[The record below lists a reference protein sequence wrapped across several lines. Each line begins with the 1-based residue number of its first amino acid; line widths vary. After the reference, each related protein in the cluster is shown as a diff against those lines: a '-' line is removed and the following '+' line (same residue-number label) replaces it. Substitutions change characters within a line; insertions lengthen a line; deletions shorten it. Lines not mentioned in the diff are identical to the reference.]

1 MYAFKKQPRRF
12 AFGPLDRIII
22 RYREYRWISSNDSGH
37 VLTPILGAGEPIA
50 EGFSHEDLDEIA
62 EKGELQHEPR
72 YYEEGRALTRLKNGG
87 AISLFDLTPSEQ
99 KQLLQRQEI
108 LELIRQEEVTDPT
121 FVRTDAH
128 LKKVLPRITATLVER
143 NQARAAEGK
152 TERCDQRFEM
162 SKIPSTRTIR
172 RWWKAYEGSGFD
184 IMSLRDGH
192 HRSGNPYSS
201 LHPDVMQLID
211 KHAAGYCDRRRPTM
225 AAQYDA
231 LTAEIRRINEGRPD
245 GAKLSIPAKGTFRK
259 AIKAIPVFDAYAG
272 RYGLDAAKRRFA
284 VVGQGLESVR
294 AFQRVVM
301 DGHKTQISTIAVRIS
316 KWGSLSPEEKKKAER
331 ERLILHLSICA
342 ASRCITG
349 IRFAK
354 TENKE
359 TAKALLRMSVTDK
372 KRYAAAAK
380 CKSDWPMTA
389 RPASVHT
396 DTGSAW
402 ISAEFRACV
411 ADLRCTLE
419 TAPVGLPQMRGHAE
433 RVFGTIDRS
442 LLPNFTGRTFGS
454 IEEKGDDDPAAEA
467 SIFSESIGSAF
478 VRYVVDRYHHTPHA
492 ALCGMTPYDK
502 WLELVERYGVLPPPG
517 RDEVRNIFGP
527 RIERALDHRGVR
539 VAGIHYQSA
548 RLQEYRRKVGDAR
561 VAVKFDPED
570 LGRVSVWIDDAWL
583 TVPAIV
589 GSLDGVHLDHWSEAV
604 RDLRRRN
611 LIQSSLSRHYVDAAI
626 RDLASMGRLALSY
639 ADVSAPTLTAEDLER
654 VERELLYGFDIV
666 DPNDGGAAEFANTRD
681 GDGNRDRFANA
692 IPVADPAPG
701 DDATPRSTEPE
712 TPDGG
717 PAIKP
722 TVRTR
727 KPNLKLED

>member
-22 RYREYRWISSNDSGH
+22 RYREYRWVSSDEFGH
-37 VLTPILGAGEPIA
+37 VLSPMLGVGEPIS
-50 EGFSHEDLDEIA
+50 EGFSHEYLDEIV
-62 EKGELQHEPR
+62 EKGELKHEPS
-72 YYEEGRALTRLKNGG
+72 YYEESRALTRLKNGG
-87 AISLFDLTPSEQ
+87 AISLFDLSPDQQ
-99 KQLLQRQEI
+99 KQLLVRQEI
-108 LELIRQEEVTDPT
+108 LDLIRQEEVTDPG
-121 FVRTDAH
+121 FVRTDGH
-128 LKKVLPRITATLVER
+128 LKKVLSRIMVTLVER

-152 TERCDQRFEM
+152 AERSDQRFEM
-162 SKIPSTRTIR
+162 TKLPSPRTVR
-172 RWWKAYEGSGFD
+172 RWWKPYEASGFD

-201 LHPDVMQLID
+201 LHPDVLQLID

-231 LTAEIRRINEGRPD
+231 LSEEIRRINEARPD
-245 GAKLSIPAKGTFRK
+245 SAKLSIPAKGTFRK
-259 AIKAIPVFDAYAG
+259 AIKAIPAFDAYAG
-272 RYGLDAAKRRFA
+272 RFGLDAAKRKFA
-284 VVGQGLESVR
+284 VVGQGMESVR
-294 AFQRVVM
+294 AFQRLVM

-316 KWGSLSPEEKKKAER
+316 NWASLSPEEKKKAER
-331 ERLILHLSICA
+331 ERLVLHLSICA

-349 IRFAK
+349 IRFSK

-389 RPASVHT
+389 RPASIHT
-396 DTGSAW
+396 DTGGAW
-402 ISAEFRACV
+402 ISTEFRGCV

-454 IEEKGDDDPAAEA
+454 IEEKGDDNPAAEA

-492 ALCGMTPYDK
+492 ALCGMTPYNK
-502 WLELVERYGVLPPPG
+502 WLELVERYAVLPPPG
-517 RDEVRNIFGP
+517 RDEIRNIFGP

-539 VAGIHYQSA
+539 VAAIHYQSA
-548 RLQEYRRKVGDAR
+548 RLQEYRRKVGDAK

-589 GSLDGVHLDHWSEAV
+589 GSLDGVHLDHWSEAIK
-604 RDLRRRN
+604 DLRRRN
-611 LIQSSLSRHYVDAAI
+611 LIQSSLSRHYVDGAI
-626 RDLASMGRLALSY
+626 RDLASMGRLALSF
-639 ADVSAPTLTAEDLER
+639 ADVSAPTLTADDLER

-666 DPNDGGAAEFANTRD
+666 DPDDGGAPESANASDRS
-681 GDGNRDRFANA
+681 GSNERFANA
-692 IPVADPAPG
+692 IPVTDPPPG
-701 DDATPRSTEPE
+701 DDGTQRSTEPE
-712 TPDGG
+712 TPDGPPG
-717 PAIKP
+717 KP